1 MLGECMK
8 SDVEPGG
15 AGQGAGGARRPG
27 RRAFL
32 ALAGVAAAGAA
43 VSCSAR
49 ESATAGRSAS
59 AAAADQ
65 ASGAATTCA
74 PSSCAGHSVTAA
86 PTPADWQALRRGLS
100 TKDLILPGQGGYA
113 AARELFDPRFDAIK
127 PAGIAYC
134 GTPQDVSTCLAF
146 VRKFGLPVAARSGG
160 HSYGGWSSRTGLVV
174 DVTRMNSFLV
184 RPGGA
189 TVQVG
194 AGTRL
199 VDFYSGLAA
208 HGLAVPGGSCPAVG
222 VAGLTLGGGVGVL
235 SRAYG
240 LTSDHLEAVQIVT
253 ADGKVRDCDAQHD
266 SDLLWASRGGG
277 GGNFGV
283 ATSFTFRTQRLS
295 ELVIFFLS
303 WPWSQAAQVV
313 EGWQSWVPLM
323 PDALWSNVHLIA
335 SPGGPLPTVS
345 VGGTYL
351 GSVTAAESLLSR
363 LYTAVGS
370 SPASPYV
377 AQTSYLNAMMVEAGC
392 ADQSVSQCHLPTQAP
407 NGQLSREPS
416 YAKSD
421 FFTRRLPPAAV
432 RTLVAG
438 IEQVQGVRAETAG
451 VGAIAFDALGGAVNR
466 VAPAA
471 TAFVHRDALFL
482 AQYST
487 SWRWGAPG
495 SEVASQQAWLRRF
508 YASLHPYA
516 SGQAY
521 QNYIDPDLTGWRQA
535 YYGANY
541 PRLARVKAAY
551 DPHQVFRFPQAIT
564 PP

>member
-1 MLGECMK
+1 MGECMK

-15 AGQGAGGARRPG
+15 AGQGAGDARRPG

-43 VSCSAR
+43 VSCSTR
-49 ESATAGRSAS
+49 ESAQPGRSAG
-59 AAAADQ
+59 AAADT
-65 ASGAATTCA
+65 ASGAAASCA
-74 PSSCAGHSVTAA
+74 PSPCAAA
-86 PTPADWQALRRGLS
+86 PAVAAPAPADWQALRRGLS
-100 TKDLILPGQGGYA
+100 TRELILPGQGGYA
-113 AARELFDPRFDAIK
+113 TARELFDPRFDVIK

-134 GTPQDVSTCLAF
+134 GTPHDVSTCLAF

-160 HSYGGWSSRTGLVV
+160 HSYGGWSSSTGLVV

-184 RPGGA
+184 GPGG
-189 TVQVG
+189 TVRVG
-194 AGTRL
+194 TGTRL

-208 HGLAVPGGSCPAVG
+208 HGLAVPGGSCPTVG

-253 ADGKVRDCDAQHD
+253 ADGNVRDCDAQRG

-277 GGNFGV
+277 GGHFGV

-295 ELVIFFLS
+295 RLVIFFLS

-313 EGWQSWVPLM
+313 DGWQSWVPRM
-323 PDALWSNVHLIA
+323 PDALWSNLHLIA
-335 SPGGPLPTVS
+335 SPGGALPTVS

-351 GSVTAAESLLSR
+351 GPVAAAEGLLSG

-370 SPASPYV
+370 PPASPYV
-377 AQTSYLNAMMVEAGC
+377 AETSYLNAMMVEAGC
-392 ADQSVSQCHLPTQAP
+392 ADQSVSQCHLPAQTA

-438 IEQVQGVRAETAG
+438 IGQVRGVRAAATG

-495 SEVASQQAWLRRF
+495 SEVASQQAWLRQF
-508 YASLHPYA
+508 YSSLHPYA

-521 QNYIDPDLTGWRQA
+521 QNYIDPDLSGWRQA

-541 PRLARVKAAY
+541 PRLARIKAAY
-551 DPHQVFRFPQAIT
+551 DPHQVFRFPQGIT
-564 PP
+564 PA

>member
-1 MLGECMK
+1 MK
-8 SDVEPGG
+8 SDVEPAG
-15 AGQGAGGARRPG
+15 AGRGAGDARRPG

-43 VSCSAR
+43 VSCSTP
-49 ESATAGRSAS
+49 ESAKPGRSAS
-59 AAAADQ
+59 TAATDKAGGAAAD
-65 ASGAATTCA
+65 CA
-74 PSSCAGHSVTAA
+74 PSPCAGPSAIAA
-86 PTPADWQALRRGLS
+86 PAAADWQALRLGLS
-100 TKDLILPGQGGYA
+100 TKELILPGQGGYA
-113 AARELFDPRFDAIK
+113 GARELFDPRFDAIK

-134 GTPQDVSTCLAF
+134 ATPQDVSTCLAF

-160 HSYGGWSSRTGLVV
+160 HSYGGWSSSTGLVV
-174 DVTRMNSFLV
+174 DVTRMNSF
-184 RPGGA
+184 G
-189 TVQVG
+189 VG
-194 AGTRL
+194 AGGTTVRVGTGTRL
-199 VDFYSGLAA
+199 VDFYNGLAE
-208 HGLAVPGGSCPAVG
+208 HGLAVPGGSCPTVG

-253 ADGKVRDCDAQHD
+253 ADGRVRDCDARRG

-283 ATSFTFRTQRLS
+283 ATSFTFRTQQLS
-295 ELVIFFLS
+295 RLVIFFLS

-313 EGWQSWVPLM
+313 DGWQSWVPLM
-323 PDALWSNVHLIA
+323 PDALWSNLHLIA
-335 SPGGPLPTVS
+335 SPQGPLPTVS

-351 GSVTAAESLLSR
+351 GGSAAAEGLLSR
-363 LYTAVGS
+363 LYAAVGAA
-370 SPASPYV
+370 PASPYV

-392 ADQSVSQCHLPTQAP
+392 ADQSVPQCHLPTQTA

-438 IEQVQGVRAETAG
+438 IGQVRGVRAAPTG

-466 VAPAA
+466 VSPAA

-495 SEVASQQAWLRRF
+495 SEVASQQAWLRQF
-508 YASLHPYA
+508 HSSMHPYA

-521 QNYIDPDLTGWRQA
+521 QNYIDPDLTDWRQA

-541 PRLARVKAAY
+541 PRLARIKAAY
-551 DPHQVFRFPQAIT
+551 DPHQVFRFPQGIT
-564 PP
+564 PAP